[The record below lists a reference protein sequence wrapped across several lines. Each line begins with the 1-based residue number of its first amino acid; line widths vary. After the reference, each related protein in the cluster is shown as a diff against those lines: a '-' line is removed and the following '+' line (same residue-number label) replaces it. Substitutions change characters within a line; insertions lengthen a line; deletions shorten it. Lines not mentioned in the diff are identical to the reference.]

1 MENGKYKMGNGNSN
15 LFQVI
20 LEILGDTFVEMHA
33 GVSTHVMWLTGI
45 DEKVGL
51 CTSLDTCLEE
61 RQTMLGHNGIVVIAS
76 DNL

>member
-1 MENGKYKMGNGNSN
+1 MENLKWENGNSE

-20 LEILGDTFVEMHA
+20 LKILCDTFMEMYT

-45 DEKVGL
+45 DEEVRL
-51 CTSLDTCLEE
+51 CASLNTCLEE
-61 RQTMLGHNGIVVIAS
+61 RQTMLGHNGIVVITS